1 MQKIQLYWERS
12 GDNLIQ
18 NREWITFWILKRENL
33 LTVLYF
39 YFYKGKIL
47 SMLVK
52 VESKVSLILSEKNID
67 DVVTI
72 LATGATLILLLYL
85 LQVLLY
91 DTLLLVLL

>member
-1 MQKIQLYWERS
+1 
-12 GDNLIQ
+12 
-18 NREWITFWILKRENL
+18 
-33 LTVLYF
+33 
-39 YFYKGKIL
+39 
-47 SMLVK
+47 MLVK